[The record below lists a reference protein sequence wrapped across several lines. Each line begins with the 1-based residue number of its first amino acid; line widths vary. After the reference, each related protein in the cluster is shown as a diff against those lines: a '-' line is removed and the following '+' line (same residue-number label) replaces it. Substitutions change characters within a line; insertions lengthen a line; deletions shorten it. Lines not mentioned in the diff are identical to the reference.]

1 MYILIIQR
9 LESQLIIKVFTR
21 KKSLMVVKKSVSFF
35 LALLGVLFY
44 PATTIADI
52 DQDREITNLISQGTV
67 NQQQRRPNNQSLS
80 PCPKQRPETNTL
92 IYFIT
97 NDKSVRVFSNNR
109 QTLMNVALGSRP
121 LIENAPVRIDNEN
134 PRIYSATGRDRTTR
148 YYAVYF
154 TQNSQTDALL
164 ITRLPDDK
172 LLVEKTS
179 CIPYVR

>member
-1 MYILIIQR
+1 MIG
-9 LESQLIIKVFTR
+9 
-21 KKSLMVVKKSVSFF
+21 KKAVSF
-35 LALLGVLFY
+35 LLTLFGILSY
-44 PATTIADI
+44 SSATTADI
-52 DQDREITNLISQGTV
+52 GQDREITNLIAQGTV
-67 NQQQRRPNNQSLS
+67 NQ
-80 PCPKQRPETNTL
+80 KQRPETNTL

-134 PRIYSATGRDRTTR
+134 PRIYSATAKDKKTR

-154 TQNSQTDALL
+154 TQNAQTDALL

>member
-1 MYILIIQR
+1 MIG
-9 LESQLIIKVFTR
+9 
-21 KKSLMVVKKSVSFF
+21 KKAVSF
-35 LALLGVLFY
+35 LLTLFGILSY
-44 PATTIADI
+44 SSATTADI
-52 DQDREITNLISQGTV
+52 GQDREITNLIAQGTV
-67 NQQQRRPNNQSLS
+67 NQQQRRQNSPNLI

-134 PRIYSATGRDRTTR
+134 PRIYSATAKDKKTR

-154 TQNSQTDALL
+154 TQNAQTDALL

>member
-1 MYILIIQR
+1 
-9 LESQLIIKVFTR
+9 
-21 KKSLMVVKKSVSFF
+21 MVVKKSVPFF
-35 LALLGVLFY
+35 LTLFGVLLY
-44 PATTIADI
+44 PAITHADPQQDKQIANFI
-52 DQDREITNLISQGTV
+52 AQGTG
-67 NQQQRRPNNQSLS
+67 NQQQRRTNSQNLS

-121 LIENAPVRIDNEN
+121 LIENAAVRIDNEN
-134 PRIYSATGRDRTTR
+134 PRIYSATGRERTTR

-172 LLVEKTS
+172 LLVEKAS